1 MRKRRYITGFDGL
14 RAIAVIGVIAF
25 HLLPTHIVGG
35 WLGVPLFFV
44 LSGYLITDLLIQEY
58 DHQDKIAPWQ
68 FYARRLKRLY
78 PALLVLLLITVT
90 VIFLFDRQ
98 LIYNLRYVVLTNLL
112 YVYNFWAI
120 GHGESYFQQFG
131 GASPFTHL
139 WSLSIEGQF
148 YLIWPFVLW
157 GILKLR
163 LKRQYVALGLLGL
176 SVISAV
182 LMAVLYDPSNINRSY
197 YGADT
202 RLFAILLGAALAFI
216 WPSTHLN
223 PAVHPEV
230 KKGLDIVGG
239 TALAITVIGFL
250 WLNGQSPATYYGLM
264 YLMTAIM
271 AILIAVVAHPSSWL
285 GQGLDNPVMSYLGTR
300 SYSIYLYQLPVFI
313 FYEKFMPNYRPTFWH
328 LFLEVIIVLAVSELS
343 YRFVETTF
351 RRPNYFHRQIA
362 HLSESRNRFFI
373 VLAAASAVIVLIGY
387 GLLSPQAGQT
397 RPETALEKKLRQNQA
412 AVEKRNALAK
422 KNSDAGSAK
431 KGQSTNLSSE
441 QKKIVEKYDLQ
452 PAQYL
457 AFQAMPFQAFGDSVM
472 LDAAPYLQEVNPHM
486 VVDAAVGRQAYQ
498 TPKIMAQA
506 AASQPLA
513 DNLLIGLGTNG
524 TIKKQ
529 DLDQI
534 MAIAG
539 KKRQVYWMNNFVQ
552 SRPWQ
557 DSNNQL
563 LQTAQK
569 TYKNLHVVDWYAV
582 AKQHGDWF
590 ADDGVHQGPLGD
602 RQYVRLL
609 VETVGRVSGVK

>member
-44 LSGYLITDLLIQEY
+44 LSGYLITDLLIQEF
-58 DHQDKIAPWQ
+58 DRHDKIAPWQ

-78 PALLVLLLITVT
+78 PALLVLLLITIT
-90 VIFLFDRQ
+90 IIFLFDRQ

-176 SVISAV
+176 SVVSAV

-202 RLFAILLGAALAFI
+202 RLFAILLGSALAFI

-239 TALAITVIGFL
+239 VALALTVLGFL
-250 WLNGQSPATYYGLM
+250 WLNGQSSATYYGLM
-264 YLMTAIM
+264 YVMTAVM

-285 GQGLDNPVMSYLGTR
+285 SKGLENPVMSYLGTR

-313 FYEKFMPNYRPTFWH
+313 FYEQFMPHYRPTWWH
-328 LFLEVIIVLAVSELS
+328 LLLEVIIVLAVSELS

-351 RRPNYFHRQIA
+351 RRQDYFKQQIA
-362 HLSESRNRFFI
+362 LLFESRNRFFM
-373 VLAAASAVIVLIGY
+373 VLAAASVLLVFIGH
-387 GLLSPQAGQT
+387 GLLSPKAGQA

-422 KNSDAGSAK
+422 KNNATGAAK
-431 KGQSTNLSSE
+431 KGQPTKLSPE
-441 QKKIVEKYDLQ
+441 QQTIVKNYGLQ

-486 VVDAAVGRQAYQ
+486 VVDAAVGRQPYQ

-506 AASQPLA
+506 AAAQPLA

-582 AKQHGDWF
+582 AKQHADWF

-609 VETVGRVSGVK
+609 VETVGRVSGIQ

>member
-44 LSGYLITDLLIQEY
+44 LSGYLITDLLIQEF
-58 DHQDKIAPWQ
+58 DRHDKIAPWQ

-78 PALLVLLLITVT
+78 PALLVLLLITIT
-90 VIFLFDRQ
+90 IIFLFDRQ

-176 SVISAV
+176 SVVSAV

-202 RLFAILLGAALAFI
+202 RLFAILLGSALAFI

-239 TALAITVIGFL
+239 VALALTVLGFL
-250 WLNGQSPATYYGLM
+250 WLNGQSSATYYGLM
-264 YLMTAIM
+264 YVMTAVM

-285 GQGLDNPVMSYLGTR
+285 SKGLENPVMSYLGTR

-313 FYEKFMPNYRPTFWH
+313 FYEQFMPHYRPTWWH
-328 LFLEVIIVLAVSELS
+328 LLLEVIIVLAVSELS

-351 RRPNYFHRQIA
+351 RRQDYFKQQIA
-362 HLSESRNRFFI
+362 RLSESRNRFFM
-373 VLAAASAVIVLIGY
+373 VLAAASVLLVFIGH
-387 GLLSPQAGQT
+387 GLLSPKAGQA

-422 KNSDAGSAK
+422 KNNATGAAK
-431 KGQSTNLSSE
+431 KGQPTKLSPE
-441 QKKIVEKYDLQ
+441 QQTIVKNYGLQ

-486 VVDAAVGRQAYQ
+486 VVDAAVGRQPYQ
-498 TPKIMAQA
+498 TPKIMSQA
-506 AASQPLA
+506 AAAQPLA

-534 MAIAG
+534 MTIAG

-582 AKQHGDWF
+582 AKQHADWF

-609 VETVGRVSGVK
+609 VETVGRVSGIQ